1 MQKLLLKIRPNNPNF
16 LGHLSEQMDPKF
28 NNFVIV
34 AQESVRQDLLGVM
47 VWYASVRN
55 GFQYEIS
62 WDASTSQ
69 DSKQAYVSMMNYL
82 NNHMVKK

>member
-1 MQKLLLKIRPNNPNF
+1 
-16 LGHLSEQMDPKF
+16 MDAKF
-28 NNFVIV
+28 NHFVIV

-69 DSKQAYVSMMNYL
+69 DSMQAYVTMMNYL
-82 NNHMVKK
+82 NDHMVKK